1 MNIFKQ
7 ADRDVKSRA
16 GGRFFCVV
24 FIAGVLFCTSAPA
37 LMLPLSTST
46 LVDLSSC
53 IVEGQVTGLSSRW
66 TADGSSIVTEV
77 TVDVTDA
84 LLGETNRVTFLY
96 EGGVVGDIGQRVSDM
111 PTVTT
116 GQQVLV
122 FLREMTG
129 QEAAREIS
137 SNGGARSLSSTVPEK
152 RYMLSGSAQG
162 FCRIEKGRAIKGGFT
177 VLETSETRAATAAS
191 NGVPA
196 VADDSL
202 VVEHNVDLTELKT
215 RIRQRIKEK
224 NQSGST
230 P

>member
-1 MNIFKQ
+1 MSCPPAQ
-7 ADRDVKSRA
+7 
-16 GGRFFCVV
+16 
-24 FIAGVLFCTSAPA
+24 A

-53 IVEGQVTGLSSRW
+53 VVEGQVAGLSSRW

-77 TVDVTDA
+77 TVEVTDA
-84 LLGETNRVTFLY
+84 LLGETNCVTFLY

-111 PTVTT
+111 PAVATN
-116 GQQVLV
+116 QQVLV
-122 FLREMTG
+122 FLREMS
-129 QEAAREIS
+129 EREKARDNS
-137 SNGGARSLSSTVPEK
+137 SKTAPEK

-162 FCRIEKGRAIKGGFT
+162 FCRIEGGRAIKGDFT
-177 VLETSETRAATAAS
+177 VLETPATRAATVIS
-191 NGVPA
+191 NGSPV
-196 VADDSL
+196 VADDPS

-224 NQSGST
+224 HQPGST

>member
-1 MNIFKQ
+1 MVI
-7 ADRDVKSRA
+7 A
-16 GGRFFCVV
+16 GG
-24 FIAGVLFCTSAPA
+24 LFCTSVMA

-53 IVEGQVTGLSSRW
+53 VVEGRVTGLSSRW

-77 TVDVTDA
+77 TVEVTDA
-84 LLGETNRVTFLY
+84 LLGETNCVTFLY
-96 EGGVVGDIGQRVSDM
+96 EGGVVGDVGQRVSDM

-116 GQQVLV
+116 NQQILV

-129 QEAAREIS
+129 REKARDVS
-137 SNGGARSLSSTVPEK
+137 SSAVPGK

-162 FCRIEKGRAIKGGFT
+162 FCRIEGGRAIKGGFT
-177 VLETSETRAATAAS
+177 VLGASAARAATAAG
-191 NGVPA
+191 NGGPV
-196 VADDSL
+196 VAEDSS

-215 RIRQRIKEK
+215 RIRQRIKERH
-224 NQSGST
+224 QSGST

>member
-1 MNIFKQ
+1 MGLSMNTFKQ
-7 ADRDVKSRA
+7 TDRDVKNCVR
-16 GGRFFCVV
+16 RFFFMV
-24 FIAGVLFCTSAPA
+24 FVTGVLFCTSAPA

-46 LVDLSSC
+46 LVDFSSC

-77 TVDVTDA
+77 TVEVTDA

-111 PTVTT
+111 PAVATN
-116 GQQVLV
+116 QQVLV

-129 QEAAREIS
+129 REKARDAS
-137 SNGGARSLSSTVPEK
+137 SKTAPGK

-177 VLETSETRAATAAS
+177 VLETPATRAATVAG
-191 NGVPA
+191 NGLPV
-196 VADDSL
+196 VADDSSA
-202 VVEHNVDLTELKT
+202 VEHNVDLTELKT

-224 NQSGST
+224 RQSGST